1 MSEYSGLS
9 NEQLV
14 FIYLR
19 LAKYAQYVDEL
30 MLDAYSTRKLT
41 IGFGHV
47 QTQTDVTD
55 DDLEVIMNIPV
66 VQMYMSI
73 EKSLSPIV
81 NIIKDA
87 DPALYDKIKEM
98 ILEAESA
105 SEFQIENFE
114 NESEEDDDEFN
125 PDDN

>member
-1 MSEYSGLS
+1 MSEYNGLS

-19 LAKYAQYVDEL
+19 LAKYAQYVEEL

-73 EKSLSPIV
+73 EKSLAPIV

-105 SEFQIENFE
+105 SEFQIESLE
-114 NESEEDDDEFN
+114 DEEDDNDEFN

>member
-55 DDLEVIMNIPV
+55 DDLEIIMNIPV

-98 ILEAESA
+98 LLEAESA
-105 SEFQIENFE
+105 SEFQIESSE
-114 NESEEDDDEFN
+114 DEEDDNDEFN

>member
-19 LAKYAQYVDEL
+19 LAKYANYVDEL
-30 MLDAYSTRKLT
+30 MLSAYSTRKLT
-41 IGFGHV
+41 IGFGQV
-47 QTQTDVTD
+47 ETETDVTD
-55 DDLEVIMNIPV
+55 DDLEIIMNIPV

-73 EKSLSPIV
+73 ERSLSPIV
-81 NIIKDA
+81 NVIKDA

-105 SEFQIENFE
+105 ANFE
-114 NESEEDDDEFN
+114 IDQLDEDADDNDEFD

>member
-55 DDLEVIMNIPV
+55 DDLEIIMNIPV

-98 ILEAESA
+98 LLEAESA
-105 SEFQIENFE
+105 SEFQIKSFE
-114 NESEEDDDEFN
+114 DEEDDNDEFN

>member
-19 LAKYAQYVDEL
+19 LAKYANYVDEL
-30 MLDAYSTRKLT
+30 MLSAYSTRKLK

-47 QTQTDVTD
+47 ETETDVTD
-55 DDLEVIMNIPV
+55 DDLEIIMNIPV

-73 EKSLSPIV
+73 ERSLSPIV
-81 NIIKDA
+81 NVIKDA
-87 DPALYDKIKEM
+87 DPELYDKIKEM

-105 SEFQIENFE
+105 ADFQIDQLDEDAD
-114 NESEEDDDEFN
+114 DDDEFN

>member
-105 SEFQIENFE
+105 SEFQIESSE
-114 NESEEDDDEFN
+114 DEEDDNDEFN

>member
-105 SEFQIENFE
+105 SEFQIESFE
-114 NESEEDDDEFN
+114 DEEDDNDEFN